1 MITRKARPTSNFY
14 ILSNDIAGDRELTWE
29 ARGMLIFLLTKQ
41 DNWKVSIQN
50 LINETKNAIGKAA
63 GRDKIYAIIN
73 QLVEAGYVTKQQT
86 REPETGRMAETE
98 YFVSEVKEKPASGF
112 AVSGKKSPLT
122 DLPYTDMPYTDMP
135 LTANPIQ
142 VITNSK
148 QVLNKENTERESAA
162 QSAASHAP
170 DSFSKKDSSGGE
182 VKHRKSKTS
191 VDDWTMTDD
200 DVQFAAS
207 QGCTKETII
216 NEYTKFKNWHLAN
229 GYERADW
236 SATWRNWV
244 LRIADF
250 GKNNTTAHTTGIDA
264 CFQGSGQEKR
274 QPLSLGDH
282 LLNALESVDD
292 SLPSLDT
299 VVLEARL
306 QRDNYKNTWVR
317 AIGKKIGYKKLK
329 TITEYEARQE
339 IGREYAI
346 AKQFTSTKEYLNHG
360 NATAN

>member
-1 MITRKARPTSNFY
+1 MITRKARPASNY
-14 ILSNDIAGDRELTWE
+14 YVLSNDIAADKDLTWE
-29 ARGMLIFLLTKQ
+29 ARGMLIYLLTKQ
-41 DNWKVSIQN
+41 DNWRVSIQA
-50 LINETKNAIGKAA
+50 LVNETRNAIGKAA
-63 GRDKIYAIIN
+63 GREKVYNIIN
-73 QLVEAGYVTKQQT
+73 QLIAAGYMT
-86 REPETGRMAETE
+86 RNQARDTESGRMLEMD

-112 AVSGKKSPLT
+112 ADNGTKSPLPV
-122 DLPYTDMPYTDMP
+122 LPDSGLP
-135 LTANPIQ
+135 LAGKTRQ

-170 DSFSKKDSSGGE
+170 DSFSKKDSGGGE
-182 VKHRKSKTS
+182 VKHRKAKTS

-200 DVQFAAS
+200 DVKFAAS
-207 QGCTKETII
+207 QGCNKETII

-229 GYERADW
+229 GYKRADW

-250 GKNNTTAHTTGIDA
+250 GKKNTTAHPTGIDA
-264 CFQGSGQEKR
+264 CFQNQEKR

-292 SLPSLDT
+292 SLPPLET

-317 AIGKKIGYKKLK
+317 AIGKRIGYKKLK

-339 IGREYAI
+339 IGREYVI
-346 AKQFTSTKEYLNHG
+346 AKQFTSSKEYLNHG
-360 NATAN
+360 NATANL